1 MSTSAVITN
10 TETNTG
16 DAIGAIP
23 VAMNAMGPLP
33 KTAYL
38 VGWATTFRIMFVI
51 GMNVPVPPT
60 LPTSMKEFV

>member
-16 DAIGAIP
+16 DAIGAIQ
-23 VAMNAMGPLP
+23 VATNAMDPLP